1 MTTTISRQ
9 AHNDDPDK
17 FERLFQLG
25 ITYIQALSGKVWTDY
40 NTHDPGVT
48 ILEQVCFALTDLIYR
63 CDFDVQDVLANQYGI
78 IDYERLGLAAHDTIF
93 APPPQTGAD
102 YERYLN
108 SNIPELE
115 RVWFQ
120 PDEGHPYSGL
130 YQVSGLLQR
139 FYRQRST
146 NQQVDSTQ
154 SKPFDHASVARA
166 IRLAYYSVR
175 GLNEDIENVTIS
187 GEHEVVLHARIE
199 LSDEENDANHI
210 AAYVYQYTSQW
221 LRERNSDD
229 VSVLLES
236 LLSIS
241 SVVSVADLELVPYQ
255 PAGQSDSQ
263 PSLPKHASLIMPEN
277 QTKIGITLIQN
288 QHALSLD
295 AADIMIQIE
304 QIREIST
311 ATKQQSKSWYELPT
325 GQYRKFNSY
334 ESIQTLFPRNYQLAT
349 KLINRYDPKSQAERH
364 QLRSYLLL
372 FDQLMANFCEDINQ
386 LPTLYSIDYQ
396 GLASYQHHELD
407 DNEFLSIGNHYPRDI
422 SESLKSLQ
430 QHFDPYPQ
438 RKGRIFDY
446 LIALYGERF
455 PDAFHRAFNP
465 YYSDEELEQRLLALK
480 QRYIQHIA
488 TITNQRGIG
497 DNLLDHKH
505 RGGYCQRLGMLLG
518 MMGNDNIQ
526 LSRQSASVSP
536 TITEYLLNVVSDK
549 DYRSSDIGKTALF
562 ELQAA
567 VEPLMTSLPEP
578 NQIEPLSIQQKRQL
592 RASVYA
598 ISGQTMPESLL
609 QFGVDH
615 RRYQILR
622 NGQEGEFRLLF
633 DMGGD
638 EPQRWLYI
646 AKYNRHDK
654 LLRFCEWLQAWLI
667 ELNQRS
673 ETLYVVEPLT
683 LRNVAADSPETN
695 SNNNQP
701 EGSTLQNQQSTQDI
715 DDLANRLCIVLPG
728 FTARHQNSLFQQQT
742 EKLIRDNTPA
752 HLCIQVLWLDF
763 YSFYEFENRYHS
775 WRKAKANVLDTPTN
789 ELQRHCDD
797 ASRQLREILNQPH
810 VASEALLL

>member
-78 IDYERLGLAAHDTIF
+78 IDYERLGLVAHDTIF

-115 RVWFQ
+115 KIWFQ
-120 PDEGHPYSGL
+120 PDEEYPYSGL

-146 NQQVDSTQ
+146 NQQAISAQ
-154 SKPFDHASVARA
+154 SKPLDHASVARA
-166 IRLAYYSVR
+166 IRVAYYSVR

-187 GEHEVVLHARIE
+187 GEHEVALRAHIE

-210 AAYVYQYTSQW
+210 AAYVYQATSQW

-241 SVVSVADLELVPYQ
+241 SVVSVSDLELVPYQ
-255 PAGQSDSQ
+255 PANDGDSQ

-277 QTKIGITLIQN
+277 QTEIGITLIQN

-311 ATKQQSKSWYELPT
+311 ATQQQSESWYELPT
-325 GQYRKFNSY
+325 GQYRQLNSY

-396 GLASYQHHELD
+396 G
-407 DNEFLSIGNHYPRDI
+407 
-422 SESLKSLQ
+422 
-430 QHFDPYPQ
+430 
-438 RKGRIFDY
+438 
-446 LIALYGERF
+446 
-455 PDAFHRAFNP
+455 
-465 YYSDEELEQRLLALK
+465 
-480 QRYIQHIA
+480 
-488 TITNQRGIG
+488 
-497 DNLLDHKH
+497 
-505 RGGYCQRLGMLLG
+505 
-518 MMGNDNIQ
+518 
-526 LSRQSASVSP
+526 
-536 TITEYLLNVVSDK
+536 
-549 DYRSSDIGKTALF
+549 
-562 ELQAA
+562 
-567 VEPLMTSLPEP
+567 
-578 NQIEPLSIQQKRQL
+578 
-592 RASVYA
+592 
-598 ISGQTMPESLL
+598 
-609 QFGVDH
+609 
-615 RRYQILR
+615 
-622 NGQEGEFRLLF
+622 
-633 DMGGD
+633 
-638 EPQRWLYI
+638 
-646 AKYNRHDK
+646 
-654 LLRFCEWLQAWLI
+654 
-667 ELNQRS
+667 
-673 ETLYVVEPLT
+673 
-683 LRNVAADSPETN
+683 
-695 SNNNQP
+695 
-701 EGSTLQNQQSTQDI
+701 
-715 DDLANRLCIVLPG
+715 
-728 FTARHQNSLFQQQT
+728 
-742 EKLIRDNTPA
+742 
-752 HLCIQVLWLDF
+752 
-763 YSFYEFENRYHS
+763 
-775 WRKAKANVLDTPTN
+775 
-789 ELQRHCDD
+789 
-797 ASRQLREILNQPH
+797 
-810 VASEALLL
+810 